1 MLRGQERYPGQ
12 PRLLARSQLLAAAP
26 TLAPSHGAGTA
37 FSQFAPALRGYSH
50 GHQMA
55 DTGLRQ
61 HGAHWFHAPD

>member
-1 MLRGQERYPGQ
+1 MLRRQEI
-12 PRLLARSQLLAAAP
+12 PRTAQAPARSQLLAAAP
-26 TLAPSHGAGTA
+26 TLGPSHGAGTA

-61 HGAHWFHAPD
+61 HGAHFFHAPD